1 MDDFKKTLSNSFT
14 PEFVEDLYEVLNKHN
29 VSEGQFIEKTWAYEY
44 HNDNY
49 NDCVSWLNDNDHED
63 LAEDEGFVSALVSMY
78 ENEMD
83 ANYGTWDN
91 IENAFN
97 MLKGFEDEDK
107 DDEDEDW
114 DDEDEDEDD

>member
-14 PEFVEDLYEVLNKHN
+14 PEFVEDLYKVLNKHN
-29 VSEGQFIEKTWAYEY
+29 VSEGQFVEKVWAYEY

-63 LAEDEGFVSALVSMY
+63 LAEDEGFVSTLASMY

-83 ANYGTWDN
+83 ANCGTWDN

-97 MLKGFEDEDK
+97 MLKSF
-107 DDEDEDW
+107 DDEDEG
-114 DDEDEDEDD
+114 EDEEEDD